1 MIKAVFFDWFNTL
14 AVYDPPRENLQSQAI
29 RENGYDIST
38 EQVRSALLEADRIF
52 YEENAANPLRLR
64 SPEEM
69 AEFFTRY
76 ESMLLNGVGID
87 TSNNPE
93 VALKIYRRARELYG
107 DIGFALYDDALPV
120 LKKLSEQGIII
131 GLITNIDSDMNPI
144 CEELE
149 ILPYLD
155 LIVTSG
161 EAGSDK
167 PEPGI
172 FNLALE
178 KAGVQPSEAIMIGD
192 QYSNDV
198 VGARGV
204 GIKPLLLDRF
214 NQYPEV
220 TDSPRIATLD
230 EVFDYL

>member
-1 MIKAVFFDWFNTL
+1 M
-14 AVYDPPRENLQSQAI
+14 
-29 RENGYDIST
+29 
-38 EQVRSALLEADRIF
+38 
-52 YEENAANPLRLR
+52 
-64 SPEEM
+64 
-69 AEFFTRY
+69 
-76 ESMLLNGVGID
+76 NGVGID